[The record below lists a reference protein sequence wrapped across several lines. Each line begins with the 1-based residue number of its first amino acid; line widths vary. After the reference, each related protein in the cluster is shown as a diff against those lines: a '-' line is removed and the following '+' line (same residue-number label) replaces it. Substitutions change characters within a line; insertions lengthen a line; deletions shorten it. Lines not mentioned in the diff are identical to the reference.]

1 MKKTLWL
8 ITGGCGFIGTA
19 LVKNLLRDPSN
30 VIRIMDNFSEGDLES
45 KKEFEDFEL
54 IDRPVYLDKN
64 RNQVFLSSVTNENN
78 VNQAVAECKYVVH
91 LAANTGVQKSLDDPQ
106 FDFETNVKGTFN
118 LLEACR
124 KSMVKKFVFASSG
137 AVVGEVKPPI
147 NENALTRPVS
157 PYGASK
163 LTGENYC
170 SAYFQA
176 YGLLSVALRFSNVY
190 GPGSLKKGSVI
201 AKFIKRA
208 LNGEELIVNGS
219 GNQTRDFVYID
230 DLVDAIKKSAVSNTQ
245 GAQTYQISTGR
256 ETSVNELIA
265 ILQSTFTRLGVK
277 QIRYEHG
284 VQLKADVSRNFA
296 DPSKALKDLGWKAQ
310 VELRD
315 GLMST
320 VKYFLEQKNG

>member
-30 VIRIMDNFSEGDLES
+30 VIRIIDDFSGCDLDS
-45 KKEFEDFEL
+45 KKEFEDFEV
-54 IDRPVYLDKN
+54 IDRPVHLDKN
-64 RNQVFLSSVTNENN
+64 RNQIFMTSVTNGNN
-78 VNQAVAECKYVVH
+78 VNHAVAECKYVVH
-91 LAANTGVQKSLDDPQ
+91 LAANTGVQKSLDEPQ
-106 FDFETNVKGTFN
+106 FDFETNAKGTFN
-118 LLEACR
+118 VLEACR
-124 KSMVKKFVFASSG
+124 KNMVKKFVFASSG
-137 AVVGEVKPPI
+137 AVVGDVNPPI
-147 NENALTRPVS
+147 NEKALTRPVS

-170 SAYFQA
+170 SAYFHA

-190 GPGSLKKGSVI
+190 GPGSRKKSSVI

-208 LNGEELIVNGS
+208 LNGEELVVNGS

-230 DLVDAIKKSAVSNTQ
+230 DLVDAIKKSALSNTHGSQ
-245 GAQTYQISTGR
+245 SYQISTGR

-265 ILQSTFTRLGVK
+265 ILQSTFTRLGIK
-277 QIRYEHG
+277 QIRYVNG

-296 DPSKALKDLGWKAQ
+296 DPSKALTDLGWKAQ
-310 VELRD
+310 VDLRD
-315 GLMST
+315 GLIST
-320 VKYFLEQKNG
+320 VKYFLERQNG